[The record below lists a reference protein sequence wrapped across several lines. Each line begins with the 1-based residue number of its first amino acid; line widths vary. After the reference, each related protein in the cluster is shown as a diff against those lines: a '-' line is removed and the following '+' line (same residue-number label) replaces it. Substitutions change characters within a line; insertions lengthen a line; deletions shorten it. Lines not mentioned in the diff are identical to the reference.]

1 MSFTSRRS
9 YTSGQ
14 MKKRGLSKREEL
26 PLLYY
31 KAREEIEAYRKKPVK
46 LKLQWLEAQ
55 MEFFHKAM
63 PLKAKRIREKLQKP
77 GLRLSIKGAS
87 LSREILQERKQSK
100 R

>member
-1 MSFTSRRS
+1 
-9 YTSGQ
+9 
-14 MKKRGLSKREEL
+14 MKKRGLSKWEEM

-31 KAREEIEAYRKKPVK
+31 KTREEIEAYRKKPVE

-63 PLKAKRIREKLQKP
+63 SPRAKRIREKLQKP
-77 GLRLSIKGAS
+77 GLRLSIRGAS
-87 LSREILQERKQSK
+87 LSREILEERKESK

>member
-1 MSFTSRRS
+1 MRN
-9 YTSGQ
+9 
-14 MKKRGLSKREEL
+14 REIDNLKEM

-31 KAREEIEAYRKKPVK
+31 RTKGEIEAYRKKPVK

-63 PLKAKRIREKLQKP
+63 PPKAKRIREKLQKP
-77 GLRLSIKGAS
+77 GLRLSIRGVS
-87 LSREILQERKQSK
+87 LSREILKERKHSK